1 MITLTE
7 FGQYGVLYG
16 VWSSRKSEEKSLLL
30 FRASPEGRIGVS
42 IYTGEGCHL
51 GGIIGIPWAGSET
64 GFGVHVAV
72 MLPYEQGCESAGKT
86 IACSE
91 RNV

>member
-1 MITLTE
+1 MDLHKPSGSDI
-7 FGQYGVLYG
+7 
-16 VWSSRKSEEKSLLL
+16 

-51 GGIIGIPWAGSET
+51 GGIIGIPWSGSEA

-72 MLPYEQGCESAGKT
+72 IRSFFVVFTAVVPAVGVAAGCVRGAHKAPAVE
-86 IACSE
+86 
-91 RNV
+91 